1 MKENTLGK
9 PCEKRSG
16 FPAFAGKKTVALKD
30 TCVLIMGQSPSSE
43 SYNVN
48 GKGLPFYQGNA
59 DFGEDN
65 PTPRSWCTDPKK
77 IAEKGDILISV
88 RAPIGAINI
97 ANERCCI
104 GRGIAAIR
112 PNQDLTSTNFLRHQ
126 LSASR
131 SKLEAMGTGSTF
143 KAIGKKALSDF
154 AIALYSKSE
163 QEVIVHQLDCIAAQ
177 IKAAN
182 NQLIRFDALIKSRF
196 IEMFGDPIENPKG
209 WRSSSLKEVAPAK
222 GDPVP
227 DKGTVWSLG
236 LDAVEAGTGMILR
249 KDIAKADSLKSSN
262 IGFSARHVLYS
273 KLRPYL
279 NKVVLPEEI
288 GVCTTELLP
297 LLPNQSELNRVYL
310 CYLLRSDS
318 FVSFIS
324 GHTNGA
330 KMPRA
335 DMNTL
340 NSFGV
345 SIPPLALQQE
355 FADFVSQVDK
365 LRFAVQ
371 QQIDRL
377 EMLKKSLLQEYFS

>member
-1 MKENTLGK
+1 MKGNALDDQR
-9 PCEKRSG
+9 EKRLP
-16 FPAFAGKKTVALKD
+16 FPKLVGKKTAALKD
-30 TCVLIMGQSPSSE
+30 TCILIMGQSPSSE
-43 SYNVN
+43 SYNIN

-112 PNQDLTSTNFLRHQ
+112 PNQDLMSTNYLRHQ

-163 QEVIVHQLDCIAAQ
+163 QEVIAHRLDCIAAQ

-196 IEMFGDPIENPKG
+196 VEMFGDPCNPEDG
-209 WRSSSLKEVAPAK
+209 KE
-222 GDPVP
+222 
-227 DKGTVWSLG
+227 
-236 LDAVEAGTGMILR
+236 R
-249 KDIAKADSLKSSN
+249 KRL
-262 IGFSARHVLYS
+262 
-273 KLRPYL
+273 
-279 NKVVLPEEI
+279 
-288 GVCTTELLP
+288 
-297 LLPNQSELNRVYL
+297 
-310 CYLLRSDS
+310 DS
-318 FVSFIS
+318 FCELRIGPFGSTLHKEDYITG
-324 GHTNGA
+324 GHPLVNPSHIANGVV
-330 KMPRA
+330 KP
-335 DMNTL
+335 DSNLT
-340 NSFGV
+340 
-345 SIPPLALQQE
+345 
-355 FADFVSQVDK
+355 
-365 LRFAVQ
+365 
-371 QQIDRL
+371 ID
-377 EMLKKSLLQEYFS
+377 EEK